1 MADQNPETFLHCAQT
16 DDSDLQQFLKASNN
30 EQTMTEQSSPPT
42 ASSPLTTECDVLV
55 IGGGPAGST
64 VGALLAQRGHKVTIL
79 EKEHHPRFHIGESL
93 LPANLPLLEKL
104 GVAQAVRA
112 IGIEKWGAEFVSPW
126 HANQTQ
132 TFQFADAWDKSMP
145 FSYQVRRSEFDE
157 ILIRNAA
164 RLGAEVIEGCRARDV
179 AFAPDHSGA
188 TVHAQHEDGRVQHWR
203 ARFVVDASGRDTLL
217 GKQFDVKRRNPRHNS
232 SALYAHF
239 TGVQRHAGQDEGNIT
254 IFWFEH
260 GWFWLIPLADGATS
274 IGAVVWPHYL
284 KSRSKPVK
292 DFFLDT
298 IAMCPALAQ
307 RLAHATLSSGVEA
320 TGNFAYACTRTHG
333 PNYLLI
339 GDAFSFIDP
348 VFSSGVMLAM
358 QGGFV
363 GAETVDTCLREPAR
377 AASALA
383 HFDRQMRLGPKEFS
397 WFIYRVTNPT
407 MRDMFMEPSNVWR
420 VKEALLS
427 MLAGDIFGK
436 TPIWRSLRML
446 KAIFYIASALNFK
459 RSFKAMRLRKA
470 NIRVVEGAAP

>member
-1 MADQNPETFLHCAQT
+1 
-16 DDSDLQQFLKASNN
+16 
-30 EQTMTEQSSPPT
+30 MTEQRLPAGLGVPAT
-42 ASSPLTTECDVLV
+42 RECDVLV

-64 VGALLAQRGHKVTIL
+64 IGALLAQQGHKVVVL

-93 LPANLPLLEKL
+93 LPANLALFAKL
-104 GVAQAVRA
+104 GVGQAVKD
-112 IGIEKWGAEFVSPW
+112 IGIQKWGAEFVSPW
-126 HANQTQ
+126 HANKSE

-145 FSYQVRRSEFDE
+145 FSYQVRRSEFDD

-164 RLGAEVIEGCRARDV
+164 RVGAEVIEGCRVRHV

-188 TVHAQHEDGRVQHWR
+188 TVHAQHEDGRTQYWR

-217 GKQFDVKRRNPRHNS
+217 GKQFDLKRRNRKHNS
-232 SALYAHF
+232 CALYAHF
-239 TGVQRHAGQDEGNIT
+239 TGAARHPGRDEGNIT
-254 IFWFEH
+254 IFWFDH

-284 KSRSKPVK
+284 KSRTKPVK
-292 DFFLDT
+292 DFFFDT
-298 IAMCPALAQ
+298 IALCPALAE
-307 RLAHATLSSGVEA
+307 RLAHATLSTDVEA
-320 TGNFAYACTRTHG
+320 TGNFSYACDRTHG

-339 GDAFSFIDP
+339 GDAFTFIDP

-363 GAETVDTCLREPAR
+363 GAETVNTCLREPAR

-383 HFDRQMRLGPKEFS
+383 NFDRQVRRGPKEFS

-407 MRDMFMEPSNVWR
+407 MRDLFMAPSNVLR

-427 MLAGDIFGK
+427 MLAGDIYGK
-436 TPIWRSLRML
+436 TPIWPSLLVL

-459 RSFKAMRLRKA
+459 RSLNAMRLRRA
-470 NIRVVEGAAP
+470 NIREVEVAAS

>member
-1 MADQNPETFLHCAQT
+1 MTESSTMTKTVAA
-16 DDSDLQQFLKASNN
+16 LQQ
-30 EQTMTEQSSPPT
+30 
-42 ASSPLTTECDVLV
+42 ECDVLV
-55 IGGGPAGST
+55 IGGGPAGAT
-64 VGALLAQRGHKVTIL
+64 AGALLAQRGHKVVIL

-104 GVAQAVRA
+104 GVGEAVRA
-112 IGIEKWGAEFVSPW
+112 IGMEKWGAEFVSPW
-126 HANQTQ
+126 HDCKSQ
-132 TFQFADAWDKSMP
+132 TFRFGDAWDKTMP

-164 RLGAEVIEGCRARDV
+164 RLGAEVIEGCRVQDV

-188 TVHAQHEDGRVQHWR
+188 TVHAMHEDGRALDWN
-203 ARFVVDASGRDTLL
+203 ARFVVDASGRDTVL
-217 GKQFDVKRRNPRHNS
+217 GRQFDVKRRNPKHNS

-239 TGVQRHAGQDEGNIT
+239 TGAQRHPGQDEGNIT

-260 GWFWLIPLADGATS
+260 GWFWLIPLAGGMTS
-274 IGAVVWPHYL
+274 IGAVVWPYYL
-284 KSRSKPVK
+284 KSRVQPVK

-307 RLAHATLSSGVEA
+307 RLAEAKLSSEVEA
-320 TGNFAYACTRTHG
+320 TGNFSYSCDRTHG

-339 GDAFSFIDP
+339 GDAFAFIDP

-363 GAETVDTCLREPAR
+363 GAETVDTCLRQPAKAR
-377 AASALA
+377 AAMVK
-383 HFDRQMRLGPKEFS
+383 FDRQVRLGPKKFS

-407 MRDMFMEPSNVWR
+407 MRDMFMQPRNVWR

-436 TPIWRSLRML
+436 TPIWRSIVAF
-446 KAIFYIASALNFK
+446 KTIFYIGSALNFR
-459 RSFKAMRLRKA
+459 RSWKAMRLRKA
-470 NIRVVEGAAP
+470 NIRVVDSAGTPAA

>member
-1 MADQNPETFLHCAQT
+1 
-16 DDSDLQQFLKASNN
+16 
-30 EQTMTEQSSPPT
+30 MTEQRSTTPTSPAAPR
-42 ASSPLTTECDVLV
+42 ECDVLV

-64 VGALLAQRGHKVTIL
+64 VGALLAQRGHKVVVL

-104 GVAQAVRA
+104 GVAEAVKA
-112 IGIEKWGAEFVSPW
+112 IGMEKWGAEFVSPW
-126 HANQTQ
+126 HDSKTQ
-132 TFQFADAWDKSMP
+132 TFKFGDAWDKSMP

-164 RLGAEVIEGCRARDV
+164 RLGAEVIEGCRVRDV
-179 AFAPDHSGA
+179 AFEPDQSGA
-188 TVHAQHEDGRVQHWR
+188 TVHAVHDDGRSERWR
-203 ARFVVDASGRDTLL
+203 ARFVVDASGRDTVL
-217 GKQFDVKRRNPRHNS
+217 GKQFDTKRRNPRHNS

-239 TGVQRHAGQDEGNIT
+239 TGATRHPGQDEGNIT

-260 GWFWLIPLADGATS
+260 GWFWLIPLADGTTS

-284 KSRSKPVK
+284 HSRSKPVR

-298 IAMCPALAQ
+298 IAMCPALAE
-307 RLAHATLSSGVEA
+307 RLVHATLSSEVAA
-320 TGNFAYACTRTHG
+320 TGNFAYACEQTHG

-363 GAETVDTCLREPAR
+363 GAETVDACLREPAK
-377 AASALA
+377 AVSALA
-383 HFDRQMRLGPKEFS
+383 HFDRQVRLGPKEFS
-397 WFIYRVTNPT
+397 WFIYRVTNPA
-407 MRDMFMEPSNVWR
+407 MRDLFMAPSNVWR

-436 TPIWRSLRML
+436 TPIWRSIAAL
-446 KAIFYIASALNFK
+446 KGIFYIASALNFK
-459 RSFKAMRLRKA
+459 RSWQAMRLRKA
-470 NIRVVEGAAP
+470 NIQVLEGAESAAR

>member
-1 MADQNPETFLHCAQT
+1 MPQAEA
-16 DDSDLQQFLKASNN
+16 ASWRQARHN
-30 EQTMTEQSSPPT
+30 ERHPMTEQSSPT
-42 ASSPLTTECDVLV
+42 VISSAGLSAGLRECDVLV

-64 VGALLAQRGHKVTIL
+64 AGALLAQRGYKVVVL

-104 GVAQAVRA
+104 GVAEAVKA
-112 IGIEKWGAEFVSPW
+112 IGMEKWGAEFVSPW
-126 HANQTQ
+126 HDTKSQ
-132 TFQFADAWDKSMP
+132 TFQFGDAWDKSMP

-164 RLGAEVIEGCRARDV
+164 RLGAEVMEGCRVKEV

-188 TVHAQHEDGRVQHWR
+188 TIHAQHEDGRVQHWR
-203 ARFVVDASGRDTLL
+203 TRFVVDASGRDTLL
-217 GKQFDVKRRNPRHNS
+217 GRQFDVKRRNPRHNS

-239 TGVQRHAGQDEGNIT
+239 TGATRHAGQDAGNIT

-260 GWFWLIPLADGATS
+260 GWFWFIPLADGATS

-298 IAMCPALAQ
+298 IALCPALAE
-307 RLAHATLSSGVEA
+307 RLAHAQLASDVEA
-320 TGNFAYACTRTHG
+320 TGNFSYACERTHG
-333 PNYLLI
+333 PNHLLI
-339 GDAFSFIDP
+339 GDAYSFIDP

-358 QGGFV
+358 QGGFA
-363 GAETVDTCLREPAR
+363 GAEAVDVCLREPAR
-377 AASALA
+377 AVSALA
-383 HFDRQMRLGPKEFS
+383 HFDQQVRLGPKEFS
-397 WFIYRVTNPT
+397 WFIYRVTNPA
-407 MRDMFMEPSNVWR
+407 MRDMFMGPSNVFR

-436 TPIWRSLRML
+436 TPIWRSIAAL
-446 KAIFYIASALNFK
+446 KGIFYIASVWNFK
-459 RSFKAMRLRKA
+459 RSWQAVRLRKA
-470 NIRVVEGAAP
+470 NIRVVDGAEPAAH

>member
-1 MADQNPETFLHCAQT
+1 
-16 DDSDLQQFLKASNN
+16 
-30 EQTMTEQSSPPT
+30 MTVQVSPPT
-42 ASSPLTTECDVLV
+42 SSSLPPDECDVLV
-55 IGGGPAGST
+55 IGGGPAGAT
-64 VGALLAQRGHKVTIL
+64 AGALLAQKGHKVVVL

-93 LPANLPLLEKL
+93 LPANLPLLDKL
-104 GVAQAVRA
+104 GVGDAVRA
-112 IGIEKWGAEFVSPW
+112 IGMEKWGAEFVSPW
-126 HANQTQ
+126 HEQKSQ
-132 TFQFADAWDKSMP
+132 TFMFGDAWDKSMP
-145 FSYQVRRSEFDE
+145 YSYQVRRSEFDE

-164 RLGAEVIEGCRARDV
+164 KMGAEVIEGCRVRDV

-188 TVHAQHEDGRVQHWR
+188 TVHARHEDGRTQEWR

-217 GKQFDVKRRNPRHNS
+217 GKQFDVKRRNPKHNS

-239 TGVQRHAGQDEGNIT
+239 TGAARHPGQAEGNIT
-254 IFWFEH
+254 IFWFDH
-260 GWFWLIPLADGATS
+260 GWFWLIPLADGVTS

-284 KSRSKPVK
+284 QSRSKPVK

-298 IAMCPALAQ
+298 IALCPALAE
-307 RLAHATLSSGVEA
+307 RLAEATLASDVEA
-320 TGNFAYACTRTHG
+320 TGNFSYACERTHG

-339 GDAFSFIDP
+339 GDAFTFIDP

-377 AASALA
+377 AAAALA
-383 HFDRQMRLGPKEFS
+383 DFDRQVRKGPKEFS

-407 MRDMFMEPSNVWR
+407 MRDLFMAPSNIWR

-436 TPIWRSLRML
+436 TPIWRSLALL
-446 KAIFYIASALNFK
+446 KGIFYIASALNFK
-459 RSFKAMRLRKA
+459 RSLRAMRLRKA
-470 NIRVVEGAAP
+470 NIRVVDDAAPAAH